1 MIAALPDNFAQ
12 VLLGAL
18 VAAGSVLI
26 AVSSLREVV
35 RRYRAEES
43 FLKELADSMR
53 KNFAQD
59 KEVLEHAK
67 EGELTEKEKVGPRE
81 TIYEV
86 LPKLDEVDKA
96 SIERALKQ
104 PSPRGRENYEIK
116 ILSEAAHRALKRL
129 ETSDAAKETPAV
141 GAQDPTGQAQQVA
154 GQTTDQAGQAAQQ
167 AQDTVGQATGQ
178 TQDAAR
184 QATQGAQDAAR
195 RVGQQAQDTTGQE
208 TIGGATRQP
217 QETPT
222 RATRTDQAAVGG
234 TVLSVLK
241 FNDLYGADRVLV
253 ALQGLQE
260 QGMITLEDAAVVSWP
275 QGNRK
280 PKTRQLHSTAGAG
293 AGWGAFWGFL
303 FGLIFFVPFLG
314 AAIGEG
320 MGGMTGGLANV
331 GIDDHFIKEVRE
343 KVTEGTSALFTVT
356 SGAYDKLIDGL
367 KQYDFEIISAHLL
380 EEQQEQ
386 LRETF
391 TEA

>member
-12 VLLGAL
+12 LLLGAS
-18 VAAGSVLI
+18 VAAGSVRI

-35 RRYRAEES
+35 RRHRADES

-67 EGELTEKEKVGPRE
+67 EGELTEKEKVSLRE
-81 TIYEV
+81 TIYED
-86 LPKLDEVDKA
+86 LPKLNETDKA

-116 ILSEAAHRALKRL
+116 ILSEGAYRALKRL

-141 GAQDPTGQAQQVA
+141 GAQDAAGQAQQVA
-154 GQTTDQAGQAAQQ
+154 SQATDQAGQAAQQ
-167 AQDTVGQATGQ
+167 AQDTTGH
-178 TQDAAR
+178 
-184 QATQGAQDAAR
+184 
-195 RVGQQAQDTTGQE
+195 E
-208 TIGGATRQP
+208 TIGGAARQP
-217 QETPT
+217 QETPA

-241 FNDLYGADRVLV
+241 FKDPYGADRVLV

-260 QGMITLEDAAVVSWP
+260 QRMITLEDAAVVSWP

-280 PKTRQLHSTAGAG
+280 PKIRQLHSTAGAG

-320 MGGMTGGLANV
+320 MGGMTGALADV
-331 GIDDHFIKEVRE
+331 GIGDDFVKEVRE
-343 KVTEGTSALFTVT
+343 KVTEGTSALFSVT
-356 SGAYDKLIDGL
+356 SGAYDKLLDGL
-367 KQYDFEIISAHLL
+367 KQYDFEIISTNLP